1 MGDGS
6 NTTSVGKKGKLLGDF
21 DRLVKWEGT
30 TNCSTAVLD
39 ALYRALGGKVNKRGK
54 VVKIG
59 GVNGVPLNHSVFSGF
74 PKEFQGANWYEAIKS
89 YRLGYEVRIED
100 LKHGDIISTGGH
112 RMVYLKTTATKK
124 DGSPKR
130 IEAIQAQLPTGNIA
144 VQNREFGV
152 KSHWKAARIF
162 DLAKS

>member
-112 RMVYLKTTATKK
+112 RMVYLEN
-124 DGSPKR
+124 DCYEKR
-130 IEAIQAQLPTGNIA
+130 W
-144 VQNREFGV
+144 F
-152 KSHWKAARIF
+152 S
-162 DLAKS
+162 